1 MSRMPPSFRGGL
13 VCADAACAPKAS
25 AAASTPDRTRFIK
38 TSRHAALRSLY
49 LRCRNHAVSGG
60 VRQAAQRRRQSCGRC
75 RITAFS
81 AKRNGLKRA
90 RFSNQQSLARN
101 MIELEPHS
109 IRVFEQQRIISRRP
123 LIFARRADDRHV
135 ERTQK
140 AVQLIDVG
148 ALAGTK
154 TEMVQADAALLKY
167 CAGMF
172 GRRLA
177 YPQRRPSADPL
188 VEFLAIYH

>member
-1 MSRMPPSFRGGL
+1 MISILRPSTSPPKS
-13 VCADAACAPKAS
+13 S
-25 AAASTPDRTRFIK
+25 AAIFA
-38 TSRHAALRSLY
+38 
-49 LRCRNHAVSGG
+49 AVSLPAPG
-60 VRQAAQRRRQSCGRC
+60 VAAESP
-75 RITAFS
+75 AM
-81 AKRNGLKRA
+81 ARA
-90 RFSNQQSLARN
+90 PDFFASNQQSLARN
-101 MIELEPHS
+101 VIELEPHS

-154 TEMVQADAALLKY
+154 TEMVQADAALLEY
-167 CAGMF
+167 CPATF

-177 YPQRRPSADPL
+177 YPERRASAHAVL
-188 VEFLAIYH
+188 EFV